1 VTDSGLRTLRFA
13 PIADSRVEAANSG
26 TNYGTQTKLR
36 TDGSPQVE
44 SLLRFNVAGITG
56 TVQSAKLRLSALADG
71 TADGPALYTAAGGWT
86 ETGVKWSNRPTFG
99 ATALGDKGAVAANS
113 VIEYDVKSLVTANG
127 ELNLGLRQTSGDSL
141 ELASREDT
149 NAAKRPVLEVT
160 YALPAPDPD
169 PTPDPTPDP
178 KPGPGTGPQTSP
190 LVTVPSLTAPV
201 GATAPTLA
209 LLAAGTQKV
218 LKQRGVIVLASC
230 AAPCTLTAS
239 ATVSL
244 AGASRSLKLRGI
256 VRQAASGKQVRL
268 RLALSS
274 KTLRSIRRALRR
286 GVKLTAKVTVVAT
299 DAAGNS
305 SKSTRRI
312 RLKR

>member
-1 VTDSGLRTLRFA
+1 MTITVTDSGLRTLRFS

-71 TADGPALYTAAGGWT
+71 TADGPALYTAASGWT

-113 VIEYDVKSLVTANG
+113 VIEYDVKSLVTGNG

-149 NAAKRPVLEVT
+149 TAAKRPVLEVT

-169 PTPDPTPDP
+169 PDPDPTR
-178 KPGPGTGPQTSP
+178 TRRRTRSR
-190 LVTVPSLTAPV
+190 APV
-201 GATAPTLA
+201 
-209 LLAAGTQKV
+209 AG
-218 LKQRGVIVLASC
+218 RRYR
-230 AAPCTLTAS
+230 
-239 ATVSL
+239 
-244 AGASRSLKLRGI
+244 RS
-256 VRQAASGKQVRL
+256 
-268 RLALSS
+268 
-274 KTLRSIRRALRR
+274 
-286 GVKLTAKVTVVAT
+286 
-299 DAAGNS
+299 
-305 SKSTRRI
+305 
-312 RLKR
+312 

>member
-1 VTDSGLRTLRFA
+1 
-13 PIADSRVEAANSG
+13 
-26 TNYGTQTKLR
+26 
-36 TDGSPQVE
+36 
-44 SLLRFNVAGITG
+44 
-56 TVQSAKLRLSALADG
+56 
-71 TADGPALYTAAGGWT
+71 
-86 ETGVKWSNRPTFG
+86 
-99 ATALGDKGAVAANS
+99 VAANS
-113 VIEYDVKSLVTANG
+113 VIEYDVKSLVTGNG
-127 ELNLGLRQTSGDSL
+127 ELNIGLRQTSGDSL

-149 NAAKRPVLEVT
+149 TAARRPVLEVR

-169 PTPDPTPDP
+169 PDPDPNPTPDP
-178 KPGPGTGPQTSP
+178 KPGPGSGPQISP
-190 LVTVPSLTAPV
+190 FVTVPSLAAPV
-201 GATAPTLA
+201 TGTKAPTLA
-209 LLAAGTQKV
+209 LRAAGTQKV
-218 LKQRGVIVLASC
+218 LKQRGVIVRASC
-230 AAPCTLTAS
+230 GSPCTLTAS

-244 AGASRSLKLRGI
+244 AGASRALKLRGI